1 MSIREDIDSYI
12 RAMEEIQVSINQL
25 QGERY
30 LKNHQKTLLFSLLE
44 TISNGVF
51 GNGLRNVDRFK
62 KFILEFCEWE
72 DANRVSLQQLALLLE
87 NTHEREYQRLK
98 DHVSKGIQDYPPASP
113 APFSCDSTVEE
124 IKALMPRG
132 ETIIN
137 GVDIYNLTHVNLLWK
152 YRNSLVHEA
161 RSIGSTELFDH
172 TDYPHYVHFTMLEK
186 DGEWEVWKISYPIK
200 FFNNLVER
208 SLVNVRTAFIQS
220 EQDPRS
226 NYDFGEL
233 WIKPRKRKKLK

>member
-1 MSIREDIDSYI
+1 MDIREDIDSYI
-12 RAMEEIQVSINQL
+12 RAMEEIQVSIIQL

-44 TISNGVF
+44 TISNGVY

-62 KFILEFCEWE
+62 KFIMEFCEWE
-72 DANRVSLQQLALLLE
+72 DATRVSLQQLALLLE
-87 NTHEREYQRLK
+87 NTQEPEYRRLK
-98 DHVSKGIQDYPPASP
+98 DHVSEGIEDYPPASA
-113 APFSCDSTVEE
+113 APFSCDSTIEE

-132 ETIIN
+132 EPVIN
-137 GVDIYNLTHVNLLWK
+137 GVDIHSLTHVNLLWK

-186 DGEWEVWKISYPIK
+186 DGEWEVWKISYPIM

-208 SLVNVRTAFIQS
+208 ALKNVRVHCVEREF
-220 EQDPRS
+220 DPRQ

-233 WIKPRKRKKLK
+233 WIKPRQ